1 MTPEDLDNAL
11 QSAALTYVREVKQ
24 QDVPLRVN
32 QERAVDIIRTKKYQ
46 HRDEISLILEAR
58 EYIKGRLPVRDRATA
73 VAILLR
79 RDAVLITSGSMRG
92 MRLRVGSMSSWLPTP
107 RATVASDWFTRTCR
121 VLTAAVLSPESE
133 VTGIPRRLSSARKCK
148 TCTSPRG

>member
-11 QSAALTYVREVKQ
+11 KNLARTFVREVTR

-32 QERAVDIIRTKKYQ
+32 RELAVDIIRTKKYQ

-58 EYIKGRLPVRDRATA
+58 EYVKSRLPVRDRATA

-79 RDAVLITSGSMRG
+79 RDAVDAI
-92 MRLRVGSMSSWLPTP
+92 
-107 RATVASDWFTRTCR
+107 
-121 VLTAAVLSPESE
+121 
-133 VTGIPRRLSSARKCK
+133 
-148 TCTSPRG
+148 